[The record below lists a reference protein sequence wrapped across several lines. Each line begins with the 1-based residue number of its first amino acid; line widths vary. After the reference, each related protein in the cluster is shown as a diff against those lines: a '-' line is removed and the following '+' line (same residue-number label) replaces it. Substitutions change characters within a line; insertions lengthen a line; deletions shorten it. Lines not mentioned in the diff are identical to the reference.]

1 MSDVFIKSGEQPRYF
16 RFGSVNYT
24 TTAAPTN
31 SVPLFKESPYS
42 SFQAIATATSGAVT
56 GTILVQASNEEDTFN
71 GVKSNWITI
80 ATITLSGT
88 TTATDGF
95 TTICPWRYIRASVTA
110 ISGTSAQ
117 IEVIMGV

>member
-16 RFGSVNYT
+16 RFGTDNYT
-24 TTAAPTN
+24 STAAPTN
-31 SVPLFKESPYS
+31 SSPIYKESPYS
-42 SFQAIATATSGAVT
+42 SFQAIATATSGTVT
-56 GTILVQASNEEDTFN
+56 GTVLIQVSNEDATFQ
-71 GVKSNWITI
+71 GTKSNWITI

-95 TTICPWRYIRASVTA
+95 TTIAPWRYVRASATA
-110 ISGTSAQ
+110 ISGTNAI